1 MDNKQSP
8 NTGSNVLLTG
18 FVFLANLD
26 FTGFID
32 YAIKAVIGGG
42 IWLGFKVTADYLD
55 RKRNKA
61 K

>member
-1 MDNKQSP
+1 MDNKPSP
-8 NTGSNVLLTG
+8 NTSSNVLLTG

-42 IWLGFKVTADYLD
+42 IWLGFKITADYLD

>member
-8 NTGSNVLLTG
+8 STSNNVLLTG

-42 IWLGFKVTADYLD
+42 IWLGFKITADYLD

>member
-8 NTGSNVLLTG
+8 STSSNILLTG

-42 IWLGFKVTADYLD
+42 IWLGFKITADYLD

>member
-8 NTGSNVLLTG
+8 SNSSNILLTG

-42 IWLGFKVTADYLD
+42 IWLGFKITADYLD